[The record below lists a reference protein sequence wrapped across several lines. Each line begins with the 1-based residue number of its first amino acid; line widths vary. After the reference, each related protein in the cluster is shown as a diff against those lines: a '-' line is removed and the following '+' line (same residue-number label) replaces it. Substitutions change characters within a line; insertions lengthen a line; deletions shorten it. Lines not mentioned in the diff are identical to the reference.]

1 MDTGEEPEESLPKS
15 PLKCDPAATVPGG
28 YLCIAPWYSM
38 LAHGF
43 VSRLYLLDDRGWV
56 MRYVEGAALPT
67 YEEAHAASRLLQ
79 LDAERPTSA

>member
-1 MDTGEEPEESLPKS
+1 MDTGEEPEESLIEVRS
-15 PLKCDPAATVPGG
+15 GVTVPGG

-56 MRYVEGAALPT
+56 MRYVEGVALPT
-67 YEEAHAASRLLQ
+67 YEEALAASRLLQ